1 MSLQVQITNGSYRN
15 LHVEGVFPLVRPW
28 KAGANGGFVT
38 IRVDNPPLG
47 HSPVQR
53 IKCEQADCV
62 ILTATGQQLPTN
74 MIAGATGA
82 EPLVIP
88 TNYEKEFMT
97 EESEEDAMN
106 RIEETFHMLD
116 KIVDACARGIVRGL
130 VVSGPPGVGKSFG
143 AEATLEKVNL
153 SRKLAGKDPKY
164 EIVSGGVSA
173 IGLYKK
179 LYFNREA
186 GQVLMF
192 DDSDGILFEEE
203 PLNLL
208 KAALNSGDR
217 RRICWNKESRTLDND
232 EIPNAFDFEGSIIFL
247 SNVDFEKSIAR
258 GSRVSAHLSAIM
270 SRCHY
275 LDLEIGSTRDKLLRI
290 KQIIRQGM
298 LDPYDF
304 TAQQQETIVDFVF
317 DNAEY
322 LREISLRMVKK
333 IADFVKS
340 SPSDWENMAVSTC
353 LVREAKFK
361 RLVEKREREAAKV
374 GAVIAGDVTYE

>member
-1 MSLQVQITNGSYRN
+1 MSLQVKITNGSYRN
-15 LHVEGVFPLVRPW
+15 LEVNGVFPLVRPW
-28 KAGANGGFVT
+28 KDGANGGFVT

-53 IKCEQADCV
+53 IKCNQEDCV
-62 ILTATGQQLPTN
+62 IMTADGAELPTN
-74 MIAGATGA
+74 MAVGATGA
-82 EPLVIP
+82 APTVMP
-88 TNYEKEFMT
+88 TNYEKEFMSDET
-97 EESEEDAMN
+97 EEQAMD
-106 RIEETFHMLD
+106 RIEETFLMLD
-116 KIVDACARGIVRGL
+116 KIVDACARGVVRGL

-143 AEATLEKVNL
+143 AEKTLRDVNMGL
-153 SRKLAGKDPKY
+153 TLAGKDPKF

-217 RRICWNKESRTLDND
+217 RRICWNKESRTLDEGD
-232 EIPNAFDFEGSIIFL
+232 IPNAFDFEGSIIFL

-290 KQIIRQGM
+290 KQIIRDGM
-298 LDPYDF
+298 LDPYCF
-304 TAQQQETIVDFVF
+304 TEEQQQTIVDFVF
-317 DNAEY
+317 DNSEY

-333 IADFVKS
+333 VADFVKAD
-340 SPSDWENMAVSTC
+340 PTGWEDMAVSTC

-361 RLVEKREREAAKV
+361 RLVEKREREISKA
-374 GAVIAGDVTYE
+374 GAVVAGDDCTA